1 MKKWIKHLLW
11 TVVPFVVGNLIL
23 VEFQDTIGLFF
34 LGLIIM
40 MIPFIYIP
48 IVFTKQFKSVMET
61 IGNILDPSTYIQEK
75 SVEKMEKTKW
85 WKRYVKWTQNTL
97 WIKWLNRQSIIVQ
110 LIIGIL
116 FLLVMNYLLGLIGFE
131 LEIISDIKEI
141 INGSE

>member
-1 MKKWIKHLLW
+1 
-11 TVVPFVVGNLIL
+11 
-23 VEFQDTIGLFF
+23 
-34 LGLIIM
+34 

-85 WKRYVKWTQNTL
+85 WKRYVQWTQNTL

-131 LEIISDIKEI
+131 LEFISDIKEI
-141 INGSE
+141 ISS

>member
-11 TVVPFVVGNLIL
+11 TVVPFAVGNLIL
-23 VEFQDTIGLFF
+23 VEYQDTIGLFF

-97 WIKWLNRQSIIVQ
+97 WIKWLNRQFIIVQ
-110 LIIGIL
+110 LIIGIIIL
-116 FLLVMNYLLGLIGFE
+116 ILLNYLLNLMGLEFE
-131 LEIISDIKEI
+131 FVSDLREIFS
-141 INGSE
+141 

>member
-1 MKKWIKHLLW
+1 MKKRIKHLLW
-11 TVVPFVVGNLIL
+11 TVVPFAVGNLIL
-23 VEFQDTIGLFF
+23 IEYQDTLGLFF

-97 WIKWLNRQSIIVQ
+97 WMKWLNRQSIIVQ
-110 LIIGIL
+110 LIIGIIIL
-116 FLLVMNYLLGLIGFE
+116 ILLNYLLNLIGFE
-131 LEIISDIKEI
+131 FEFVSDLREILS
-141 INGSE
+141 